1 MRERCRPNQR
11 ESAAEREIDG
21 EKESTGERVVEG
33 EREQVVSPG
42 PSSTAAVC
50 RRGRHRIP
58 NVCGAAPLAR
68 RGGLH
73 RPAAGPRPF
82 CLIKSSTLKG

>member
-58 NVCGAAPLAR
+58 NVLLPWPGEEGRTALLLAP
-68 RGGLH
+68 GH
-73 RPAAGPRPF
+73 
-82 CLIKSSTLKG
+82 SV